1 MHFCL
6 SVWGDTRKLCGVNGY
21 NIVLAGVGGQ
31 GTLLA
36 AEVIGAAAV
45 KDGLN
50 VRVSE
55 IHGMAQRGGA
65 VVSNVRIGEGVFAST
80 VLDGQ
85 ADVLVGFEPLETVR
99 NLRCASEKTFVIMSS
114 ERVPPTELAAK
125 SIPYPSVEDILA
137 RIYRFTRNVTVFDTA
152 KLATKAGSRLAQN
165 SVLVGALAMVEGFPV
180 RTESVLEALRELV
193 PKKHVEANVRAF
205 ELGRE
210 SFKKRARV

>member
-1 MHFCL
+1 MKEF
-6 SVWGDTRKLCGVNGY
+6 

-65 VVSNVRIGEGVFAST
+65 VVSNVRIGEGVLAST

-85 ADVLVGFEPLETVR
+85 ADVLLGFEPLETVR
-99 NLRCASEKTFVIMSS
+99 NLKSASEKTLVIMNAH
-114 ERVPPTELAAK
+114 RIPPTELAAK
-125 SIPYPSVEDILA
+125 NAKYPSVEEVLA
-137 RIYRFTRNVTVFDTA
+137 KIHLFTRKVIVVEA
-152 KLATKAGSRLAQN
+152 AELAMKAGSRLAQN
-165 SVLVGALAMVEGFPV
+165 SVLLGALAAVEEFPV
-180 RTESVLEALRELV
+180 KAESLVEALRELV
-193 PKKHVEANVRAF
+193 PKKHVEVNVRAF

-210 SFKKRARV
+210 SVRKERKRV